1 MFVGVF
7 SEMSRENYA
16 GDMVNFNYKSSL
28 DVRNLISF
36 YLIFFAEIE
45 RTKISNVI
53 RSTPISL
60 KANLNISKDCM
71 TEKLELERRLA
82 IALGLL
88 ASCQLELTGCGRQAA
103 DDNKWWG
110 RMVLASAIR

>member
-1 MFVGVF
+1 
-7 SEMSRENYA
+7 MSRENYA
-16 GDMVNFNYKSSL
+16 GDMVNFNYESSL

-103 DDNKWWG
+103 NNNNWWG

>member
-1 MFVGVF
+1 MLYVQ
-7 SEMSRENYA
+7 
-16 GDMVNFNYKSSL
+16 L
-28 DVRNLISF
+28 VRILISLF
-36 YLIFFAEIE
+36 
-45 RTKISNVI
+45 KN
-53 RSTPISL
+53 
-60 KANLNISKDCM
+60 NSKDCM

-103 DDNKWWG
+103 NDNDWWG